1 MNAIIAAVPGLFFTA
16 FFFYAAAFYFFK
28 QVSFSLFCHSTYFSV
43 IQLYIRVLP
52 VLLVALCNEH
62 QSCFVTNS
70 VWSLYSQF
78 PLCEN
83 PNTFV
88 TDSQILA
95 KNIIIYFI
103 GKSIIIGQ
111 VEKCYLPRR
120 FSQRCAW
127 LLALVINQ
135 LTINTPMIKEILDA
149 AIPDRNLMNSELI
162 KGAINFFRLIL
173 EFCPKETN

>member
-1 MNAIIAAVPGLFFTA
+1 MKFNRGFRHCECDHCCSSWTFLHCLLLLCSRILLFQTGLIFTILP
-16 FFFYAAAFYFFK
+16 FN
-28 QVSFSLFCHSTYFSV
+28 LFLV

-62 QSCFVTNS
+62 RTCFVTNS

-95 KNIIIYFI
+95 KNIIIYFV

-135 LTINTPMIKEILDA
+135 
-149 AIPDRNLMNSELI
+149 
-162 KGAINFFRLIL
+162 
-173 EFCPKETN
+173 